1 RLSKDEGHA
10 RLDRRQPRVAEIH
23 YRDALQKYERAYKIR
38 QGHFP
43 GVNVAALLVSLAGL
57 ARARGNEA
65 ECAELLQRSRVVCN
79 DLLRRREQW
88 PVDQPDDQIWHLGTE
103 AEIQLLLNEWDKAA
117 ELYQA
122 ARLLPGCQPFHIDVM
137 RNQAK
142 RTLDCLREYLKI
154 TSFGSMGEL
163 ESVFGKKS

>member
-1 RLSKDEGHA
+1 KEPTCAHQLLLEKARRWVRTRRPDLTEQAVLLLTDLVTRFGYVLDIHTELALALTQLGRRTDAEDALRQAERLVRDDDEETLARWGRLSKDEGHA

-65 ECAELLQRSRVVCN
+65 ECAE
-79 DLLRRREQW
+79 
-88 PVDQPDDQIWHLGTE
+88 
-103 AEIQLLLNEWDKAA
+103 
-117 ELYQA
+117 
-122 ARLLPGCQPFHIDVM
+122 
-137 RNQAK
+137 
-142 RTLDCLREYLKI
+142 
-154 TSFGSMGEL
+154 
-163 ESVFGKKS
+163 